1 MDTQR
6 EVPFKRI
13 VEVRASSWG
22 RLFDCSY
29 AWEGEHLLGLR
40 RPSGLRASLG
50 TAIHASTAAF
60 DQARIDGRP
69 ISISDAAD
77 VFIQT
82 LHNPTDDV
90 DYKQDRSITMREAE
104 QIGLTLHA
112 KYCAEISPRYE
123 FKAVE
128 MKMDPLDLN
137 VGDNM
142 IIRLKGTMD
151 RARVAKGGAGAIIPD
166 IKTGA
171 RLFADNEVVLKGRS
185 AQLGAYQLMY
195 ESNTQ
200 EVTEGAQIIALQTT
214 AAAQAGV
221 SRIFD
226 ARRVMLGTKYEPG
239 LIDFAGTIFK
249 TGHFQ
254 PNPQSSLCSEKFC
267 ARWNSCIYRDA

>member
-6 EVPFKRI
+6 EAPFKRI

-60 DQARIDGRP
+60 DQARIDGAP
-69 ISISDAAD
+69 ISISEAAD
-77 VFIQT
+77 VFIHT

-90 DYKQDRSITMREAE
+90 DYKQDRSITMRDAE

-112 KYCAEISPRYE
+112 KYCSEISPQFE
-123 FKAVE
+123 FTEVE
-128 MKMDPLDLN
+128 MRMQPVDVDC
-137 VGDNM
+137 GDGL

-151 RARVAKGGAGAIIPD
+151 RARVAKGRAGVIIPD
-166 IKTGA
+166 VKTGA
-171 RLFADNEVVLKGRS
+171 RLFNEGNVILKARS

-195 ESNTQ
+195 EDNKR
-200 EVTEGAQIIALQTT
+200 EPTEGAQIIALQTT
-214 AAAQAGV
+214 TNAQAGV

-226 ARRVMLGTKYEPG
+226 AKRAMIGTKYEPG
-239 LIDFAGTIFK
+239 LIEFAATMFK
-249 TGHFQ
+249 SGHFQ
-254 PNPQSSLCSEKFC
+254 PNPQSALCSEKFC
-267 ARWNSCIYRDA
+267 ARWDSCIYHD

>member
-1 MDTQR
+1 MDTTT
-6 EVPFKRI
+6 PATPYKRI

-60 DQARIDGRP
+60 DQARIDGAP

-77 VFIQT
+77 VFVQT

-112 KYCAEISPRYE
+112 KYCAEISPQFE
-123 FKAVE
+123 FTAVE
-128 MKMDPLDLN
+128 MRFDPVDIDC
-137 VGDNM
+137 GDGL

-151 RARVAKGGAGAIIPD
+151 RARVAKWRAGVIIPD
-166 IKTGA
+166 VKTGA
-171 RLFADNEVVLKGRS
+171 RLFSDGNVVLKARS
-185 AQLGAYQLMY
+185 AQLGAYELMY
-195 ESNTQ
+195 ENNTGQ
-200 EVTEGAQIIALQTT
+200 PTEGAQIIALQTT
-214 AAAQAGV
+214 STAQVGV

-226 ARRVMLGTKYEPG
+226 AKRTMIGTKYEPG
-239 LIDFAGTIFK
+239 LIEFAATMFK
-249 TGHFQ
+249 TGSFQ
-254 PNPQSSLCSEKFC
+254 PNPQSALCSEKFC
-267 ARWNSCIYRDA
+267 ARWKSCIYHD